1 MKILIFDI
9 RYCFGFRY
17 SIFEFMKFS
26 FTNRNKDYQIEIADQ
41 GEGIKILVN
50 GKEFF
55 YGGKDA
61 QEAPVVAQTAIPKR
75 DLSQKEVRAVLAGT
89 ISEICV
95 AAGDIVAAGQKLLTL
110 SAMKMEN
117 EILAETDGK
126 VKEIKVVSGQ
136 KVAEGDILIILA

>member
-41 GEGIKILVN
+41 GEGVKISVN
-50 GKEFF
+50 GKNFF
-55 YGGKDA
+55 YGA
-61 QEAPVVAQTAIPKR
+61 QAVQDVPAVAQAAIPKR
-75 DLSQKEVRAVLAGT
+75 NLSKKEVRAVLAGT
-89 ISEICV
+89 ISEISV
-95 AAGDIVAAGQKLLTL
+95 AAGDIVKTGQKLLTL

-117 EILAETDGK
+117 EILAEVDGK
-126 VKEIKVVSGQ
+126 VKEIKVAPGQ
-136 KVAEGDILIILA
+136 KVAEGAILIILA